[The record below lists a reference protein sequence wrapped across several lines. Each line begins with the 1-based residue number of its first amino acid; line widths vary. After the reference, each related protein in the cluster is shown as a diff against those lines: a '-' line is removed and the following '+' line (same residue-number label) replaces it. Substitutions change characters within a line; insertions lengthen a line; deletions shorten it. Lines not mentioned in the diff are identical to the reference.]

1 VTLDRIK
8 VYKCKKWEDEQI
20 VSDEALAAYNHL
32 MSTFP
37 EMVSEDYETHRDV
50 CIEYSDEVAFEYMPA
65 PDWIEKLERTD
76 TPLMS
81 LFGRIVQ

>member
-1 VTLDRIK
+1 
-8 VYKCKKWEDEQI
+8 
-20 VSDEALAAYNHL
+20 
-32 MSTFP
+32 
-37 EMVSEDYETHRDV
+37 MVSEDYETHRDV